1 MNELPTE
8 CVKESGE
15 EKGSE
20 TSSMRFVSNGE
31 AKLKNKLSQCR
42 PLLNETI
49 GFQFSLFEDHIDLV
63 YGLVLKN
70 RP

>member
-31 AKLKNKLSQCR
+31 ADLYQKI
-42 PLLNETI
+42 I
-49 GFQFSLFEDHIDLV
+49 GFPFSLFEDYIDLV
-63 YGLVLKN
+63 YGL
-70 RP
+70 REFF

>member
-20 TSSMRFVSNGE
+20 TSRMRFVSNVE
-31 AKLKNKLSQCR
+31 AKLKN
-42 PLLNETI
+42 
-49 GFQFSLFEDHIDLV
+49 
-63 YGLVLKN
+63 
-70 RP
+70 